1 MSPRAPRG
9 AHPDDLDEL
18 LRRAA
23 PVANR
28 DVATPGVRRAIGE
41 MARAA
46 AERPGHTMPAEA
58 EPARLPDGALRHRRA
73 AAARRRR
80 KVVGVSLASAVWAL
94 SATGLAAAGG
104 YALYSGFV
112 DSSDST
118 ESVQAEEYVNVGSP
132 AFGDAFDQI
141 AARYPLPAG
150 FDYDVLYRNVVA
162 AGGLKQLTGTAGEVA
177 HFSSCAWARAWVQA
191 HDAGDIAAQRSAVAG
206 LERAATSSDLAAIDG
221 GGVIDS
227 VTAVATAA
235 AEADADA
242 VAGYASPL
250 NCSALSQ

>member
-1 MSPRAPRG
+1 MSPLPPRG
-9 AHPDDLDEL
+9 AHHDDLDDL
-18 LRRAA
+18 LRLAA
-23 PVANR
+23 PVENR
-28 DVATPGVRRAIGE
+28 DVTTPGVREAISE

-46 AERPGHTMPAEA
+46 ANGQRHTTQAGAQPT
-58 EPARLPDGALRHRRA
+58 RLTGGAVRHRRA
-73 AAARRRR
+73 ATARRRR

-112 DSSDST
+112 DSPDST

-162 AGGLKQLTGTAGEVA
+162 TGGLKQLTGTAGEVA
-177 HFSSCAWARAWVQA
+177 LFSSCAWARAWVQA

-221 GGVIDS
+221 GGIVGS

-235 AEADADA
+235 AEADAA
-242 VAGYASPL
+242 TVAGYASPL
-250 NCSALSQ
+250 NCSALNQ